1 MSILKWFC
9 QFLLIAALAFGFA
22 YMFLAAWDDTEPDR
36 YERTRRRMSAL
47 DVDPP
52 ASPTGVR
59 PNYGEPS
66 TRKPK
71 VTHYQDASQRQKGGK

>member
-1 MSILKWFC
+1 MSILKWFA
-9 QFLLIAALAFGFA
+9 QFVLIAVLAFGFA
-22 YMFLAAWDDTEPDR
+22 YMFLLAWDDEPDS

-47 DVDPP
+47 DTEAP

-66 TRKPK
+66 TRPPK
-71 VTHYQDASQRQKGGK
+71 VTIFQDASKPKGGK

>member
-1 MSILKWFC
+1 MNILKWFA
-9 QFLLIAALAFGFA
+9 QFVLIAALAFGFA

-47 DVDPP
+47 DTEAPL
-52 ASPTGVR
+52 APTGVR

-66 TRKPK
+66 VRTPK
-71 VTHYQDASQRQKGGK
+71 VTSFQDASQPKGGK